1 MGAGVFKF
9 VSLAVDT
16 TKCLL
21 LLSALLNPCLS
32 LLCFYQQLLLVLLL
46 AETVK
51 ELVRLS
57 HDLRHKCV
65 LVVVFDIEDLSTH
78 FVVLLCC
85 LVNIADQ
92 VFILDVNSPE
102 FFVVINPDIILWWLL
117 RSDHLVHVDS
127 TNFVWR

>member
-51 ELVRLS
+51 ELVGLS